1 MVLFVVELLLDVGR
15 LLDVVVNFK
24 CKLLGNRVLVSEF
37 LENLELFA
45 SVLVLEANVCDN
57 GTHPV
62 DVISHHDATE
72 SLDEND
78 ANGLRTIHSH
88 NVSEAYS
95 QHNVSGPVKGPH
107 ILLQPRRI
115 GDTFVHEPVMLWI
128 KIGHSSHKEGDN
140 VGIAE
145 VNYKNLNEFPIL
157 FVIDISDEVHFYF
170 FNFVQALGQFEDNKH
185 SKDSHKVL
193 LGSDVH
199 QQDSHTHE
207 VDPEVLRNVKLYD
220 VLNHFYLSTC

>member
-1 MVLFVVELLLDVGR
+1 
-15 LLDVVVNFK
+15 
-24 CKLLGNRVLVSEF
+24 
-37 LENLELFA
+37 
-45 SVLVLEANVCDN
+45 
-57 GTHPV
+57 
-62 DVISHHDATE
+62 
-72 SLDEND
+72 
-78 ANGLRTIHSH
+78 
-88 NVSEAYS
+88 
-95 QHNVSGPVKGPH
+95 
-107 ILLQPRRI
+107 
-115 GDTFVHEPVMLWI
+115 MLWI

-220 VLNHFYLSTC
+220 VLNHFYLSTCWELDRNKIKHNLGEIEGQTTWLNNVDKTVLATQQVLKDERHRVNDQQGENLKYT